1 MYIIHLLNNQKMN
14 GRTYGTTELRLP
26 AFKSN
31 IPNDRVFSNVSK
43 I

>member
-1 MYIIHLLNNQKMN
+1 MLNNQKMN